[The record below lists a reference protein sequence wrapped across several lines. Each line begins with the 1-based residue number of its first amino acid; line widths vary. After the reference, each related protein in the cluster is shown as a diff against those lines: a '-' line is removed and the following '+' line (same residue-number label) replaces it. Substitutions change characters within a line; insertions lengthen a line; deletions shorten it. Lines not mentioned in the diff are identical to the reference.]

1 MIIKHF
7 FLFLGPGNTVVSHE
21 DLSAV
26 PWGEHCGELQQAS
39 PLQTKTSKTTFQPS
53 EVKPSLQT
61 ETIIRVCRRQ
71 KNCPF
76 VRATRNSSQHPGALS
91 IPQAAQLQVTVS
103 QEGEQGDISPGHQ
116 RSRSSRPA
124 KPGRAEDGG
133 QECGPTSRQP

>member
-1 MIIKHF
+1 MKILAQCLGESIVESPSKHPHCKQKQARAGM
-7 FLFLGPGNTVVSHE
+7 FLKSFML
-21 DLSAV
+21 
-26 PWGEHCGELQQAS
+26 
-39 PLQTKTSKTTFQPS
+39 KTTFQPS

-61 ETIIRVCRRQ
+61 ETIIRACRRQ

-76 VRATRNSSQHPGALS
+76 VRATRNSSQHPGTLC